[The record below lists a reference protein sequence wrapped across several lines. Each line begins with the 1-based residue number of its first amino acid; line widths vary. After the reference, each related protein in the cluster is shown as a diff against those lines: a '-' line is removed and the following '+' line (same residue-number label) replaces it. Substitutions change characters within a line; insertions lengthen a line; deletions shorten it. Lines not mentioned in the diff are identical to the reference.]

1 MQNARYAKL
10 KYAEYTKEAKRT
22 NCGNMQICNYMM
34 NCLNM
39 QNANIVIVSY
49 IALSMPKQ
57 LTTILVI
64 LTSHFM
70 QMK

>member
-39 QNANIVIVSY
+39 QNANIELCKTKTIKLK
-49 IALSMPKQ
+49 LSN
-57 LTTILVI
+57 
-64 LTSHFM
+64 
-70 QMK
+70 